1 MVNRAM
7 GYIFLVEDSPD
18 DVDLTKRALLQN
30 NITNEIVVAKDGEE
44 ALDFLFNQGELEGR
58 VMKEYPVVTLLDIK
72 MPKVDGL
79 QVLRRI
85 REEDSTKLLPVV
97 ILTSSTEEKDIV
109 NGYELGANSYVNK
122 PVDFKQFLDAVKQ
135 LGLYWLLLNEPVPI
149 NGK

>member
-1 MVNRAM
+1 MVNRAT

-30 NITNEIVVAKDGEE
+30 NITNEIIVAKDGEE
-44 ALDFLFNQGELEGR
+44 ALNFLFNHGELQGR

-72 MPKVDGL
+72 MPKIDGM
-79 QVLRRI
+79 QVLKRI
-85 REEDSTKLLPVV
+85 REDEYTKLLPVV

-109 NGYELGANSYVNK
+109 NGYELGANSYVSK
-122 PVDFKQFLDAVKQ
+122 PVDFKQFLTAVKQ

-149 NGK
+149 SGK